1 MKAFLSA
8 VMRKLALSMVV
19 VLSGCSGESVS
30 DVSDWVSAQKAIEP
44 RATFAAPAPAKFV
57 AEPYDESATPDPFSA
72 QKLLL
77 VLKRE
82 AAQSAAG
89 SELVAREL
97 KRRKEPMELYPLDN
111 MVYTGMLVKD
121 KQPVALVKVDKQLFQ
136 VKTGDHIGSNFGRVI
151 KVSDAEVVLREVVQ
165 DATGDWIE
173 RKATLQLQEN
183 AR

>member
-1 MKAFLSA
+1 MSTVMKN
-8 VMRKLALSMVV
+8 LALFLII

-30 DVSDWVSAQKAIEP
+30 DVSDWVNAQKAIEP
-44 RATFAAPAPAKFV
+44 RATFVAPAPARFIP
-57 AEPYDESATPDPFSA
+57 EPYNEATTPDPFSP

-82 AAQSAAG
+82 AAQSAVG

-97 KRRKEPMELYPLDN
+97 KRRKEPMEVYPLDT
-111 MVYTGMLVKD
+111 MSYTGMMVKD
-121 KQPVALVKVDKQLFQ
+121 RQAVALVRIDKKLFQ
-136 VKTGDHIGSNFGRVI
+136 VKAGDHIGTNFGKVL

-165 DATGDWIE
+165 DAAGDWIE